1 MEIGKHSISTED
13 GKLELGLHTISHGF
27 NKEIEETV
35 TKIIDGSLRSGKRI
49 EFDGSVVVLGDVNSG
64 AEIIAREHI
73 IVMGVL
79 RGLAHAGAKGNR
91 EAMIIANDIDAVQLR
106 IADIVKEI
114 EILEPEKPEEEEEET
129 KKKKAKKKEK
139 DKEEIEEEKV
149 EEFIKT
155 RAYVKERRNCIGI
168 KVKI

>member
-1 MEIGKHSISTED
+1 MEIGRHSMETED
-13 GKLELGLHTISHGF
+13 NKLELGLHTISHGF
-27 NKEIEETV
+27 NKEIQETV

-49 EFDGSVVVLGDVNSG
+49 EFDGSVVILGDVNSG

-129 KKKKAKKKEK
+129 KKKKSKKKEK
-139 DKEEIEEEKV
+139 EKEDIEEEE

-155 RAYVKERRNCIGI
+155 RAYVKDGEI
-168 KVKI
+168 VLE

>member
-13 GKLELGLHTISHGF
+13 SKLELGLHTISHGF
-27 NKEIEETV
+27 NKEIQETV
-35 TKIIDGSLRSGKRI
+35 TKIVDGSLRSGKRI

-91 EAMIIANDIDAVQLR
+91 EAMIVANDIDAVQLR

-114 EILEPEKPEEEEEET
+114 EILEPERLEEDEEET

-139 DKEEIEEEKV
+139 EKEDKEEEEEL
-149 EEFIKT
+149 ESFIKT
-155 RAYVKERRNCIGI
+155 RAYVKDGEI
-168 KVKI
+168 VLE